1 MNEQGIVD
9 FIDSRLEACENCS
22 KLNRSIAEKVQTFEV
37 AMKRF
42 TAYDNGVACDYD
54 EAVGGVSNLVS
65 KLMTRC
71 TNVDERIKKLETRLN
86 AGADSSDL
94 PDDWT
99 AFSKDIDWQIE
110 MLQLAID
117 ESNAMFYD
125 ELVCP
130 ITHLVLTNISKE
142 QSFLQVLEGLR

>member
-1 MNEQGIVD
+1 MNERGIVD

-22 KLNRSIAEKVQTFEV
+22 KLNQSITEKVQTFEV

-42 TAYDNGVACDYD
+42 TARDNDVACDYD
-54 EAVGGVSNLVS
+54 EAVGGVANLVS

-71 TNVDERIKKLETRLN
+71 TNVDERLQKLKTRLN

-117 ESNAMFYD
+117 ESNVMFYD
-125 ELVCP
+125 ELVRP